1 MLNLRLRSRG
11 DPPGNWRSTN
21 RRRTRLR
28 VRRLI
33 LATTLVTAMLPA
45 SMAAAE
51 PVGSDK
57 PAGQSPIG
65 PVGATEYRYVE
76 VYIEGQ
82 EPYTL
87 LSGKNV
93 SMTQARIDTLVQSYL
108 SSLGIAGEQSL
119 QSRGY
124 VTCDRRTLIWEATF
138 PTQAVVGRV
147 QVECFGNFDWVQLTG
162 TLRIAEAWSPDRQ
175 VAWGQK
181 TSSNNFELML
191 VTPRA
196 ECDSDDIE
204 LWRARND
211 VLVRFHSGER
221 RSLLRRET
229 PWYLYEC
236 SA

>member
-1 MLNLRLRSRG
+1 MLNLRSRSRG
-11 DPPGNWRSTN
+11 DPLAMWQSAK
-21 RRRTRLR
+21 RRTTLKRIPVL
-28 VRRLI
+28 L
-33 LATTLVTAMLPA
+33 LTTMLMATVMPA
-45 SMAAAE
+45 SVDAQTNPSE
-51 PVGSDK
+51 TS
-57 PAGQSPIG
+57 SSNSLS
-65 PVGATEYRYVE
+65 ATEYRYVE
-76 VYIEGQ
+76 VYIEGR

-87 LSGKNV
+87 LSGENA
-93 SMTQARIDTLVQSYL
+93 SWTQAHINTVVQSYL
-108 SSLGIAGEQSL
+108 SSLGIAGVQAL
-119 QSRGY
+119 QSQGY
-124 VTCDRRTLIWEATF
+124 VTCDRRTLILEATF

-147 QVECFGNFDWVQLTG
+147 QAECFGNFDWVQLTG

-211 VLVRFHSGER
+211 VVVRWHSGER
-221 RSLLRRET
+221 RNLLRRET
-229 PWYLYEC
+229 PWILYEC